1 MQFFILGETRARHDD
16 GAEIA
21 LGGPARRALLAL
33 LLLRPGD
40 VVSADRLADEIA
52 PDTAT
57 SASHALQSQVS
68 RLRAVLGPATIER
81 AGTGYRV
88 VVDPEDV
95 DACRFERLAQEGRS
109 ALADGDV
116 ERSVALL
123 REALAL
129 WRGLAA
135 GRSRGQPDGSGCRRP
150 AGGVLTGALEDRIEG
165 ELRLRRHRAAVPEL
179 RELVDSHPLRER

>member
-129 WRGLAA
+129 WRGRRWPISRTA
-135 GRSRGQPDGSGCRRP
+135 GRLRLPPPGWRS
-150 AGGVLTGALEDRIEG
+150 AGALEDRIEG